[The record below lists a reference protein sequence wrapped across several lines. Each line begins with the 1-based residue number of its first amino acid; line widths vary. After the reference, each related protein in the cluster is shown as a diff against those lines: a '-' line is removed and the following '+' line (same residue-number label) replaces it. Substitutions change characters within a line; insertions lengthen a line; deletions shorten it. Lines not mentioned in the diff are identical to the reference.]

1 MKERM
6 NTMKKIISL
15 LLILCCFT
23 MLFACTEDPAD
34 NNGDNNNDNN
44 AVTVADFNAAIANTK
59 PTLTIITGKITSDLG
74 VLNSKFEIA
83 YNEDG
88 SAVINCTY
96 EKFNNIED
104 STDVKTEYT
113 ATIVRNADGTYV
125 GAEGVDTSAVTA
137 GTAIDL
143 TKIADSAV
151 TINEKGDTL
160 TATVVKADT
169 EKVFGSAISA
179 DVALTV
185 AMNDGQI
192 DLIKLVFGAAEFTVQ
207 YQ

>member
-1 MKERM
+1 
-6 NTMKKIISL
+6 MKKILAL
-15 LLILCCFT
+15 LLALTCIFAV
-23 MLFACTEDPAD
+23 FACQNDPAD
-34 NNGDNNNDNN
+34 NGGNNNDNN
-44 AVTVADFNAAIANTK
+44 TPTVSVADFNAAIASTN
-59 PTLTIITGKITSDLG
+59 PTLTIITGKVTSDLG
-74 VLNSKFEIA
+74 VLNSRFEIA

-96 EKFNNIED
+96 EKFNKVEE

-113 ATIVRNADGTYV
+113 ATIVRNADGTYE
-125 GAEGVDTSAVTA
+125 GAEGVDTAGVTA

-143 TKIADSAV
+143 TKIAAEAV

-169 EKVFGSAISA
+169 EKVFGTALSA

-185 AMNDGQI
+185 TMDGGQI